1 MGSSVY
7 TMDWINNLPI
17 IFVVGIF
24 SVIFGNLLYE
34 SLKTMWAQKQYQC
47 PEPCCDDE
55 EDSSVI

>member
-1 MGSSVY
+1 
-7 TMDWINNLPI
+7 MDWINNLPI